1 MIDTQTCVIVMAEEN
16 LSKCPRAKEL
26 SLGPVSGSCHCKDGA
41 RKMVTTQR
49 IAPLKQRTITWTA
62 YTIIINV
69 REDHVAVGT
78 LLSVSLDHCLI
89 KEPALVDKYLHLW
102 HNCMSLHSGD
112 ILSNTCMY
120 STWVRSSLYMPF
132 PAFDSQYA
140 LGYRNTCT
148 RMKIL
153 LKIHLCWIHSAGP
166 SSAVLVQRRW
176 VLLSCCLC

>member
-1 MIDTQTCVIVMAEEN
+1 MNSSTC
-16 LSKCPRAKEL
+16 
-26 SLGPVSGSCHCKDGA
+26 
-41 RKMVTTQR
+41 
-49 IAPLKQRTITWTA
+49 TA

-69 REDHVAVGT
+69 HEDHVAACRHTIVRVT
-78 LLSVSLDHCLI
+78 RSLFDQRASFGI
-89 KEPALVDKYLHLW
+89 NTYIYGIIVRRYIR
-102 HNCMSLHSGD
+102 D
-112 ILSNTCMY
+112 ILSNTCRY

-166 SSAVLVQRRW
+166 SSAVLVQRR
-176 VLLSCCLC
+176 